1 MQVRILK
8 KKMQQ
13 IEALQGRGTPLD
25 PQQRAKV
32 MAKPLL
38 ESALALLETGTPLGD
53 VQALLAAA
61 KDGALLLCSYSVL
74 LLLVASIN
82 ASRCPDSLQCSS
94 SVLAA

>member
-1 MQVRILK
+1 MWVQVRILK

-13 IEALQGRGTPLD
+13 IEALEGRGTPLD

-38 ESALALLETGTPLGD
+38 ESALALLEAGTALGD

-61 KDGALLLCSYSVL
+61 KDGALPLHSPSVMLLWW
-74 LLLVASIN
+74 
-82 ASRCPDSLQCSS
+82 
-94 SVLAA
+94 LA